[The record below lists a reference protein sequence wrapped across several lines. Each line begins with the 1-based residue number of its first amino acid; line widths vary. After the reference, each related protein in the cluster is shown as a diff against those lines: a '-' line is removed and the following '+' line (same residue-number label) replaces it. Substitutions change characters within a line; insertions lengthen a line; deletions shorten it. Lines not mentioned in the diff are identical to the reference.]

1 MDITAQLSFL
11 RTLWFNSE
19 TGLLTQVNIT
29 HKCSTGRMHLKRD
42 TNRSLQWL
50 ESEISPTGGVRGDCH
65 GERGSCT
72 GHSGVRR
79 GQGAGASG
87 QSPGLPAHSLL
98 KENWLTL
105 GSLFWITGLQE
116 LSYFCLKK
124 VNIMLSERS

>member
-1 MDITAQLSFL
+1 MDITAQSSFL

-19 TGLLTQVNIT
+19 TGLLTRVNIT
-29 HKCSTGRMHLKRD
+29 HKHSTGRMCLKRD

-50 ESEISPTGGVRGDCH
+50 EREISPAGGIRGDCH
-65 GERGSCT
+65 GERGRCT
-72 GHSGVRR
+72 GQWCAHVA
-79 GQGAGASG
+79 GAGASG
-87 QSPGLPAHSLL
+87 QSLGLPAHSLF

-116 LSYFCLKK
+116 LAYFCLKK